1 MQAPRRA
8 RQLHPRRTTAQ
19 GFTLAEVLLA
29 SAVLAFIVAGLTQTI
44 VSGQAH
50 TYNALHE
57 ERALSLAE
65 ALMEEVL
72 ALPYADRGGDTTPG
86 PDDNEPTRDRFD
98 GMDDFDGFAE
108 SPGAL
113 ADPAGVL
120 YPALFQ
126 GFSRSV
132 DAAYST
138 ATAAGFGGTRNGIAV
153 TVTVAEPGGREWT
166 ISRFIAE
173 SAP

>member
-1 MQAPRRA
+1 MRAPPRPRHPQRR
-8 RQLHPRRTTAQ
+8 RPCAQ
-19 GFTLAEVLLA
+19 GFSLVEVLFA
-29 SAVLAFIVAGLTQTI
+29 SAVLAFIVMGLSQTI

-86 PDDNEPTRDRFD
+86 PDDNETTRDRFD
-98 GMDDFDGFAE
+98 GMDDFDGFVE
-108 SPGAL
+108 SPGDL
-113 ADPAGVL
+113 ADPAGAL
-120 YPALFQ
+120 YPELFQ

-132 DAAYST
+132 DTAYST
-138 ATAAGFGGTRNGIAV
+138 AAVAGFGGTRSGLEV

-173 SAP
+173 PAE